1 MESVYLKLFGV
12 LGVLAALRLAT
23 SARFVPA
30 RVRTGLAEYTDSGI
44 IASAVAI
51 FVVTFLLQ
59 ISRVEGISM
68 EPTLKG
74 GEYTII
80 NKLTYRWRVP
90 ERGDVIVFQAP
101 TDARADYIKRVIAVA
116 GETVR
121 VNGGAV
127 YVNGN
132 PLTESY
138 EENCPDYEFPA
149 TKVPEG
155 HLFVLGDNRNRSYD
169 SHLWVEPF
177 LPMSLVRGRASVVI
191 WPLASVGSIR
201 GVPVAGPATEL
212 PISASR

>member
-1 MESVYLKLFGV
+1 MESVYIKLFCV
-12 LGVLAALRLAT
+12 LGVLAAVRLAT

-30 RVRTGLAEYTDSGI
+30 RVRAGLAEYTDSGI

-101 TDARADYIKRVIAVA
+101 TDAQADYIKRVIAVP
-116 GETVR
+116 GETVE
-121 VNGGAV
+121 VKGGTV

-132 PLTESY
+132 PLSESY
-138 EENCPDYEFPA
+138 EENCPDYDFPA
-149 TKVPEG
+149 ERVPAG

-177 LPMSLVRGRASVVI
+177 LPMSLVRGRASVVV
-191 WPLASVGSIR
+191 WPLASAGSIR
-201 GVPVAGPATEL
+201 GAPVAGPATEL
-212 PISASR
+212 PMPAYR